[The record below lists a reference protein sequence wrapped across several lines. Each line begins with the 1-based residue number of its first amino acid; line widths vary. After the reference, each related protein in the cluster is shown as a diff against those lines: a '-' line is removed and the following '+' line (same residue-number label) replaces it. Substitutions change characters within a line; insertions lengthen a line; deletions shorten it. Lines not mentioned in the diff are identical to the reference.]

1 MKRVILILLS
11 ALCVGSEAF
20 AEACTCASGGGLACR
35 TTVECKSML
44 RSAIVA
50 CLLALS
56 LLGGAAE
63 AATCTFNAGSS
74 NWGPIG
80 TVTGAGTSCGT
91 PTASDTYV
99 IPSGASVTVVAAI
112 TQDTTGGIGITVN
125 AGGTL
130 TAAVSESV
138 NSGNS
143 LVLTVGAAGLSC
155 SGTCTLTGGFRQF
168 GSATSQTLADFST
181 SDFWQVGE
189 ITEARWPAGGTGTI
203 TYPTTAT
210 AGHDYDSA
218 NGVDGDT
225 NIAES
230 IAEVTTSDAIC
241 FFDPDTADEYVPA
254 DVNACYKVSAV
265 DAAAADYSISVDLR
279 QGAQDNASW
288 PLAKRD
294 IQVGTLGADVIRG
307 QMTLNLGAAFADAAA
322 AAAIVGR
329 WIRLEDGASGVF
341 AGRAYRIITA
351 ADNGSDDTVT
361 IIDLRGAGSAHAA
374 GDAWAIESQGWVKG
388 DPFYIMVPVRITS
401 ATAALTDSPVL
412 LNGASTVRGV
422 VFDSIQA
429 VTVGVS
435 SGVPLLTASLS
446 QFRDV
451 WIIDPSNATSSA
463 LSVGVAGALLERVS
477 ITGNDASVNTTHGF
491 AFYEQVPVT
500 LRDALCRYLGDDCFG
515 YINNSSGEA
524 ATAFSGV
531 RIRSE
536 YAENA
541 TGGSTN
547 VAEAQNGGTN
557 NLTYQLSGISC
568 VRCTT
573 DDASGGIFAV
583 GSSTTS
589 TITAD
594 GVTWIGGRGKLSVGT
609 NPGRLTATNVA
620 GYGHV
625 MKTVSGVA
633 FGGNLDGFVFRG
645 GDGTTADIIGAI
657 GALGVTVK
665 NGLVLD
671 TIWSSN
677 TFAAVAPLANSTFE
691 NIAFVNV
698 NRTPALNTGVFRWS
712 GDPGG
717 AVRLENISVVWNPR
731 YATVGFQNAIR
742 DNGSGAWSNVTFKNL
757 LFAGLHDFAGTN
769 AQAAI
774 RGGSAS
780 FWAGNTWAGKM
791 CFYGNEADL
800 SGSIPAPTPFDEVR
814 DRPFGWTAVTTV
826 LTQAGSVIAGIN
838 DCGVKGGAQAPGL
851 KRLTWGQMVN
861 QLPVERATEAAP
873 GERRGWIP
881 STF

>member
-1 MKRVILILLS
+1 
-11 ALCVGSEAF
+11 
-20 AEACTCASGGGLACR
+20 
-35 TTVECKSML
+35 ML
-44 RSAIVA
+44 RSVSVA
-50 CLLALS
+50 CLLAFALLS
-56 LLGGAAE
+56 GVAE

-91 PTASDTYV
+91 PTASDSYV
-99 IPSGASVTVVAAI
+99 IPSGASVTIVGAI

-143 LVLTVGAAGLSC
+143 LVLTVGSAGINC
-155 SGTCTLTGGFRQF
+155 AGTCTLTGGFRQF
-168 GSATSQTLADFST
+168 GASPSQTLSDFSRA
-181 SDFWQVGE
+181 DFWQVGE
-189 ITEARWPAGGTGTI
+189 ITEASWPAGGTGTI

-230 IAEVTTSDAIC
+230 IAEVTTSDVIC

-254 DVNACYKVSAV
+254 DVSACYKISAV
-265 DAAAADYSISVDLR
+265 DAAAADYSISVNLR

-288 PLAKRD
+288 PLARRD

-322 AAAIVGR
+322 AAAIAGR
-329 WIRLEDGASGVF
+329 WIRLEDAASGIF
-341 AGRAYRIITA
+341 AGRAYRILTA

-361 IIDLRGAGSAHAA
+361 IIDLRGVGDAHAA

-401 ATAALTDSPVL
+401 ATAALTDSPVI
-412 LNGASTVRGV
+412 LNGSITVRGV
-422 VFDSIQA
+422 VFDTVQS

-435 SGVPLLTASLS
+435 AGVPLLTASLS
-446 QFRDV
+446 EFRDV

-491 AFYEQVPVT
+491 EFYEQVPVT
-500 LRDALCRYLGDDCFG
+500 LRDALCRYLGDDCLG
-515 YINNSSGEA
+515 YINNASGEA
-524 ATAFSGV
+524 ATTFNGV

-547 VAEAQNGGTN
+547 VAEAQNSGTN
-557 NLTYQLSGISC
+557 NLTYKLSGISC

-573 DDASGGIFAV
+573 DDASGGLFAV
-583 GSSTTS
+583 GSATTS
-589 TITAD
+589 TVTAD

-609 NPGRLTATNVA
+609 NPGRLTATNVS

-625 MKTVSGVA
+625 MKTVAGVA
-633 FGGNLDGFVFRG
+633 LGGNLDGFVFRG

-677 TFAAVAPLANSTFE
+677 TLAVVAPLANSTFE

-757 LFAGLHDFAGTN
+757 LFSGLHDFAGTN

-780 FWAGNTWAGKM
+780 FWSGNTWSGKM

-800 SGSIPAPTPFDEVR
+800 NGSIPAPTPFDEVR

-861 QLPVERATEAAP
+861 QLPVERATALAP
-873 GERRGWIP
+873 GAGGGGGGIP
-881 STF
+881 RAF